1 MSAERLIRV
10 KEVFEDGAIM
20 QITVWR
26 LREPVPPSPHA
37 FKYSLFYGYPGLRLV
52 AFDNERGKGD
62 HRHIEDEEK
71 PYVFVSIQTLLADFA
86 AEIRK
91 TGRNL

>member
-26 LREPVPPSPHA
+26 LLEPVPPSRHS
-37 FKYSLFYGYPGLRLV
+37 FKYSLFYGYPGMRLV

-62 HRHIEDEEK
+62 HCHIQDEEK
-71 PYVFVSIQTLLADFA
+71 AYDFVSIRTLLADFA